1 LSQQEKK
8 YQIFAIRTTVG
19 QEKNVARLLMN
30 RIDESSDEISSI
42 FILPMI
48 KGYVF
53 VEGVDKDKV
62 ALVTQGVMHVKSKPV
77 TAVTIDELKDHIVE
91 RPVIET
97 INEGAL
103 VEVIAGPLRGVTGK
117 VLRVDRQKNLVT
129 IELIESTYPLPISV
143 PARHLRPAQQR

>member
-1 LSQQEKK
+1 MSQQEKK